1 MMANILLLDRAF
13 SNSKIPGLLSI
24 LLLSLLFS
32 TPVCGQR
39 LLSFSSKW
47 NNQLNEWE
55 FETDQSATAGEIRM
69 QWTIQNDWTD
79 WNISMENESGRLR
92 LKWKDNPN
100 EWELRL
106 GGEIVTIRTAWRDK
120 YQEWVVTSDSGRFT
134 IRTVYGNTLEAWETL
149 NKTDN
154 YFGLYTSWEGDPRKW
169 TVVDEMKEE
178 VSMPT
183 KLAVAFIA
191 ILHSIPR

>member
-1 MMANILLLDRAF
+1 MKAYKLSHQQLTTSL
-13 SNSKIPGLLSI
+13 KLLSY
-24 LLLSLLFS
+24 LVLCSFFL
-32 TPVCGQR
+32 TPVYGQR

-47 NNQLNEWE
+47 SNQLNEWE
-55 FETDQSATAGEIRM
+55 FETDESTTAGEIRM
-69 QWTIQNDWTD
+69 QWTMQNDWTD
-79 WNISMENESGRLR
+79 WSISMDNQSGRLR

-106 GGEIVTIRTAWRDK
+106 GGEIITIRTAWRGR

-154 YFGLYTSWEGDPRKW
+154 YFGLYTTWEGDPRNW

-178 VSMPT
+178 VSLPT
-183 KLAVAFIA
+183 RLAMAFIA

>member
-1 MMANILLLDRAF
+1 MKILWFPNFPYRQLRVCAR
-13 SNSKIPGLLSI
+13 ILSCCI
-24 LLLSLLFS
+24 LFLFFLA
-32 TPVCGQR
+32 PVQGQQ

-55 FETDQSATAGEIRM
+55 FETDSETNAGEIRM

-79 WNISMENESGRLR
+79 WSISMSDESGRLR

-100 EWELRL
+100 EWELRM
-106 GGEIVTIRTAWRDK
+106 GGEIITIRTAWRDK
-120 YQEWVVTSDSGRFT
+120 FNEWVVTSDSGRST

-149 NKTDN
+149 NRTDN
-154 YFGLYTSWEGDPRKW
+154 YLGLYTTWEGDMRKW

-183 KLAVAFIA
+183 KLALAFMA